1 MKVTKKNG
9 NIVLFDDDKVI
20 RSMLRANAETDEET
34 LSESAAAYIA
44 GEVFARLAKERD
56 LISTA
61 DVRACVKQFLEEKG
75 LPETARLYMDYHK

>member
-20 RSMLRANAETDEET
+20 RSMLRANADTEEET

-44 GEVFARLAKERD
+44 GEVFARLAKERV
-56 LISTA
+56 LLTTQ
-61 DVRACVKQFLEEKG
+61 DVRQCVNAMLIQKG
-75 LPETARLYMDYHK
+75 LPETAKMYMQYHK

>member
-20 RSMLRANAETDEET
+20 RSMLRANADTEEET

-44 GEVFARLAKERD
+44 GEVVARLAKERV
-56 LISTA
+56 LLTTQ
-61 DVRACVKQFLEEKG
+61 DVRQCVNDMLIQKG
-75 LPETARLYMDYHK
+75 LPETAKMYMQYHK

>member
-20 RSMLRANAETDEET
+20 RSMLRANADTEEET

-44 GEVFARLAKERD
+44 GEVFARLAKERVLLTTQD
-56 LISTA
+56 GRQCVNDMLI
-61 DVRACVKQFLEEKG
+61 QKG
-75 LPETARLYMDYHK
+75 LPETAKMYMQYHK

>member
-20 RSMLRANAETDEET
+20 RSMLRANADTEEET

-44 GEVFARLAKERD
+44 GEVFARLAKERV
-56 LISTA
+56 LLTTQ
-61 DVRACVKQFLEEKG
+61 DVRQCVNDMLIQKG
-75 LPETARLYMDYHK
+75 LPETAKMYMQYHK

>member
-20 RSMLRANAETDEET
+20 RSMLRANADTDEET
-34 LSESAAAYIA
+34 LTESAAAYIA
-44 GEVFARLAKERD
+44 GEVFAQLAKERD

-61 DVRACVKQFLEEKG
+61 DVRQCVKRFLEEKG

>member
-20 RSMLRANAETDEET
+20 RSMLRANADTDEET

-44 GEVFARLAKERD
+44 GEVFARLAKERV
-56 LISTA
+56 LLTTQ
-61 DVRACVKQFLEEKG
+61 DVRQCVNDMLIQKG
-75 LPETARLYMDYHK
+75 LPETAKMYMQYHK